1 MHTFGQRWPHSDSL
15 RPQVTSNKTEN
26 AAGFELS
33 CVPVCHNQK
42 SFHSG
47 VVERRAEIHILVGV
61 RVKIEQTLFD
71 LLSFGLIDPNPN
83 ILASLAMQGHQ
94 KKFIVLLG
102 TNILIYSL
110 FTLMDI
116 ITKSVQSALV

>member
-1 MHTFGQRWPHSDSL
+1 M
-15 RPQVTSNKTEN
+15 
-26 AAGFELS
+26 
-33 CVPVCHNQK
+33 
-42 SFHSG
+42 
-47 VVERRAEIHILVGV
+47 VGV
-61 RVKIEQTLFD
+61 MVKIEQTLFD

-116 ITKSVQSALV
+116 VTMSVQSALV

>member
-1 MHTFGQRWPHSDSL
+1 M
-15 RPQVTSNKTEN
+15 
-26 AAGFELS
+26 
-33 CVPVCHNQK
+33 PVCHNRK

-47 VVERRAEIHILVGV
+47 VVERRAEIHILV
-61 RVKIEQTLFD
+61 KIEQTLFD
-71 LLSFGLIDPNPN
+71 LLSFGLIAIDPNPN

>member
-1 MHTFGQRWPHSDSL
+1 M

-47 VVERRAEIHILVGV
+47 VVECRAEIHIL
-61 RVKIEQTLFD
+61 VKIEQTLFD

-83 ILASLAMQGHQ
+83 ILALQCKVI
-94 KKFIVLLG
+94 KKS
-102 TNILIYSL
+102 SL
-110 FTLMDI
+110 FFLAPI
-116 ITKSVQSALV
+116 Y